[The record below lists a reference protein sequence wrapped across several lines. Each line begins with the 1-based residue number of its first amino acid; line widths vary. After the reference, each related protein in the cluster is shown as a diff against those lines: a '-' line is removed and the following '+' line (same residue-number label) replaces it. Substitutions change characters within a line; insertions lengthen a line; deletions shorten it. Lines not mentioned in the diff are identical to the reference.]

1 MSDIQTASRSKILAL
16 EAAMKEQE
24 QVEKEALGAS
34 IAPAPAPAPA
44 LAGYVA
50 PSTCETL
57 KIAVEIARGMD
68 HLVKANFVHRDL
80 AARNVLLDVRM
91 NVKVADFG
99 LSRSFGDGGS
109 DYYRSAGGPI
119 PLRWSVNY
127 S

>member
-1 MSDIQTASRSKILAL
+1 MVLPLYAHGSLLSCLLKRANGKGPLATTG
-16 EAAMKEQE
+16 AKTRAQ
-24 QVEKEALGAS
+24 QDHSICLG
-34 IAPAPAPAPA
+34 
-44 LAGYVA
+44 VA
-50 PSTCETL
+50 
-57 KIAVEIARGMD
+57 KGMD
-68 HLVKANFVHRDL
+68 HLTGHHVVHRDL